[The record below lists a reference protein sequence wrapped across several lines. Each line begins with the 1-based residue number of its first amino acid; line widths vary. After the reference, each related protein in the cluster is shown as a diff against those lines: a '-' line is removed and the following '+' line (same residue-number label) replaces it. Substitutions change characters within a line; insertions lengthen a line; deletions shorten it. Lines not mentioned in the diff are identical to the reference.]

1 MLPDLTMHFKSTNK
15 LTESICLVHFN
26 KTPGGIEVL
35 LPGIVRAFSER
46 VFNVFVIRPS
56 DGLSV
61 YENINCNV
69 TYGSRIN
76 LKAIF
81 KLILFARRNRLSVFH
96 VFNIWPIFLLTL
108 RLAGVRGV
116 VYSIHG
122 TIYWH
127 NWIEKTVLKL
137 IWHLAVDSER
147 HLFTSNSDYS
157 GRVFNEKVYPGI
169 KPILLY
175 NYFDLDRFNHDTLSG
190 RPNNIS
196 KIIYAGRLAAGKGL
210 EKWIK
215 TAVEI
220 HRCFP
225 DIGFDIYGS
234 GRLTGPVKQQ
244 IEKSGASGYIIIR
257 GHRKDI
263 ENAYREADLLL
274 FLSEYE
280 SFGNVVVESILCGT
294 PVLVLDIPSMREIFR
309 DFPEFILRTDDSLAE
324 QIRDRLSQ
332 IEDLRDLALK
342 ARRQFGRRF
351 SMEAHIKTLDE
362 IYRTF
367 DG

>member
-1 MLPDLTMHFKSTNK
+1 M
-15 LTESICLVHFN
+15 ERSICLVHFN
-26 KTPGGIEVL
+26 KTPGGIELL
-35 LPGIVRAFSER
+35 LPGIIRAFREG
-46 VFNVFVIRPS
+46 FFHVFVIRPS

-69 TYGSRIN
+69 TYGSKSN

-81 KLILFARRNRLSVFH
+81 RLLLFARRYRQSVFH
-96 VFNIWPIFLLTL
+96 VFNIGPLFLLTL

-122 TIYWH
+122 TVYWH
-127 NWIEKTVLKL
+127 NRVEKTALKL
-137 IWHLAVDSER
+137 IWHLAIDSER
-147 HLFTSNSDYS
+147 HLFTSNSDHS
-157 GRVFNEKVYPGI
+157 GRIFSEKISSRI

-175 NYFDLDRFNHDTLSG
+175 NYFDLERFNHETLTD
-190 RPNNIS
+190 RPNS
-196 KIIYAGRLAAGKGL
+196 LRKIIYAGRLAAGKGL

-220 HRCFP
+220 HRGFP
-225 DIGFDIYGS
+225 DICFEIYGG
-234 GRLTGPVKQQ
+234 GRLEGSVKQQ
-244 IEKSGASGYIIIR
+244 IEESGASDYIMIR

-274 FLSEYE
+274 FFSEYE

-309 DFPEFILRTDDSLAE
+309 DFPEFILRNDDSLTD
-324 QIRDRLSQ
+324 QVLPLLRQ
-332 IEDLRDLALK
+332 IEDLRRLASK
-342 ARRQFGRRF
+342 ARLQFRKRF
-351 SMEAHIKTLDE
+351 SREAHIRTLAE

-367 DG
+367 D